1 MSFEKEDVSN
11 TAERSEREEVKVSI
25 KFSEMDIIDDIN
37 ESNLGGVRGSKAKNS
52 EAIGRNSA
60 IEGKKRECNI

>member
-37 ESNLGGVRGSKAKNS
+37 ESNLGGVRGSKAK
-52 EAIGRNSA
+52 
-60 IEGKKRECNI
+60 